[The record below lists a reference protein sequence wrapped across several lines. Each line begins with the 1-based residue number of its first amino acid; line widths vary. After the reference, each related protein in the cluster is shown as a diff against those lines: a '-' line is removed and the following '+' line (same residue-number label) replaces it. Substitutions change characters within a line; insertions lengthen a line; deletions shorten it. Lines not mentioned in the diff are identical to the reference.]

1 MEDWKFALNSIL
13 GHKLRALLTMLGI
26 IIGVAAV
33 VIIMALGEGMR
44 ESVTKSLAQNR
55 QEVTIYFDGSANPAT
70 DSEEVIFGLEP
81 PISYDEE
88 VLPPPVFNENWIR
101 EVVADT
107 EGIDNYYL
115 TNTATATVAFNRQ
128 KADNVNLTGV
138 NATFFEVKQY
148 KILAGRAFNPS
159 DYQDFA
165 RVIML
170 DTQLAVKLFGSND
183 QALNR
188 VVSVGDQSYL
198 VVGVYEDPDTGT
210 GVYAL
215 SSEGNALLA
224 NRQLAAEFGIDE
236 VQSIYIYVSDVLRAS
251 ELGQQAADRLTQL
264 AGARQGRYAIF
275 DLSRILDD
283 ISQQVGLMTTVVGSI
298 AGISLLVGGIGVM
311 NIMLVSVTERTREI
325 GLRKALGA
333 TRQNILTQFLIEAVV
348 LTMLGGLIGLV
359 LSYGITALVGGLMPD
374 VTVRP
379 SLLVALASMLF
390 SALIGIIFG
399 LLPASKASKLDPIEA
414 LRYE

>member
-55 QEVTIYFDGSANPAT
+55 QEVTIYFDGSENPAA
-70 DSEEVIFGLEP
+70 DSEEGIFGLEP

-107 EGIDNYYL
+107 EGIANYYL
-115 TNTATATVAFNRQ
+115 TNTATATVASNRQ

-165 RVIML
+165 RVMML
-170 DTQLAVKLFGSND
+170 DTKLAGKLFGSND

-188 VVSVGDQSYL
+188 VVAVGDQSYL